1 MQTSRA
7 PIYTIACF
15 KINSINYS
23 IYHDT
28 NIPLSCHSVQGTFR
42 SIRRYAFGLPFFY
55 ADGCDGRQSAVN
67 VSMNEIE
74 CSVKTAG
81 FP

>member
-15 KINSINYS
+15 KLNSISCS

-28 NIPLSCHSVQGTFR
+28 NISLSCHFVQGTFR
-42 SIRRYAFGLPFFY
+42 SIRRYAFRLPHFY
-55 ADGCDGRQSAVN
+55 ADGCDGRQSDR
-67 VSMNEIE
+67 
-74 CSVKTAG
+74 
-81 FP
+81 